1 MNKLERLQATVL
13 FFIVLFFSVGVH
25 SQENAVADSV
35 QVAKAVAADSVLQDF
50 SQPRFIPAD
59 SAMVDSLVP
68 AELRQPV
75 KLGPFSELFG
85 RQNKFLSYLDGLVG
99 GNVDRSFEKKID
111 LNFIVM
117 PSYTREGSF
126 GLGGGV
132 TGLYR
137 LDKTDSI
144 MQPSDI
150 TIIANATIN
159 GVLSLQTYG
168 NTHFPGRRLRFSH
181 KLEYAYSPLNFWGI
195 SYDACSTNPM
205 INYTRNQV
213 DLNTD
218 LVYLLRG
225 PFNVGAALDFVYS
238 YITKMD
244 NWNYLEGQNREFLFT
259 GVGVS
264 LQYDTRDF
272 IPNPRKGMN
281 LVLRGSIR
289 PNFLSSYGK
298 TLYNASLIFNYYVP
312 MWKGSMLAFDFYG
325 CYNSPDSPWPLK
337 QKLGAGGIRMR
348 GYYGGRYIDN
358 NMLSAQVEYR
368 QHIYSRLGCAF
379 WVGGASVFP
388 TFSSFD
394 IKDVLPNYG
403 IGLRIEL
410 KHNVNGRI
418 DYGFGKGTGGF
429 VFSIGE
435 AF

>member
-1 MNKLERLQATVL
+1 
-13 FFIVLFFSVGVH
+13 
-25 SQENAVADSV
+25 
-35 QVAKAVAADSVLQDF
+35 
-50 SQPRFIPAD
+50 
-59 SAMVDSLVP
+59 
-68 AELRQPV
+68 
-75 KLGPFSELFG
+75 
-85 RQNKFLSYLDGLVG
+85 
-99 GNVDRSFEKKID
+99 
-111 LNFIVM
+111 M

-312 MWKGSMLAFDFYG
+312 MWKGSMLAFDFMAVIIARI
-325 CYNSPDSPWPLK
+325 L
-337 QKLGAGGIRMR
+337 R
-348 GYYGGRYIDN
+348 G
-358 NMLSAQVEYR
+358 L
-368 QHIYSRLGCAF
+368 
-379 WVGGASVFP
+379 
-388 TFSSFD
+388 
-394 IKDVLPNYG
+394 
-403 IGLRIEL
+403 
-410 KHNVNGRI
+410 
-418 DYGFGKGTGGF
+418 
-429 VFSIGE
+429 
-435 AF
+435 